1 MKKKSIKIKY
11 SRRKKSKKITKKNRK
26 INKGGDLFGIGANG
40 VALGNPGI
48 PCEDD
53 HIRKRH
59 FFISKIEIDESGTV
73 KKESNAGDL
82 LRKKNIPNVKEY
94 FIIPFAKCEV
104 DEKYLNDGIYTPK
117 WYSGFSKTDIVGKA
131 MLLSDKAMGTIEDVF
146 KNKPKNVVSNISI
159 LLNIA
164 KGIQLLQNNNLIH
177 NDIKPSN
184 CVVHENKGK
193 IIDLADLRDMGGN
206 NMLGMPYNFFYFSW
220 PSIMVYTYFYHNVN
234 NDKPVI
240 NMNINLLRTLY
251 NKSCESN
258 RINCNNMNHENIQ
271 FLEDFISEPFDY
283 TFKYNKY
290 FNEFLM
296 TKINY
301 YKEELIRQKTFG
313 ITNNLVYK
321 AEMYPGPQK
330 IVIDFFEYNFD
341 KNEKYSDEV
350 KSEIN
355 KNVNT
360 YLQEYTSIVQKNGK
374 IDLLKRCDIY
384 SFGLMILRMIFW
396 CNYYSEDPNFELFLF
411 RLYEIAF
418 YCCNQI
424 QTCPD
429 INLIVKNLESLI
441 KSLNP
446 NVEEKNNKPNVEE
459 KNNKRKLV
467 EENMMMLGNE
477 DNNVFSKIPKI
488 INEQLN

>member
-53 HIRKRH
+53 DIQKRDS
-59 FFISKIEIDESGTV
+59 FISKIEKDESGTV
-73 KKESNAGDL
+73 EKESNAGDL
-82 LRKKNIPNVKEY
+82 LRKKNIQNVNEY
-94 FIIPFAKCEV
+94 FIIPFAKCKV
-104 DEKYLNDGIYTPK
+104 DEKYLNDGIYTPE
-117 WYSGFSKTDIVGKA
+117 WYSGFSKKDIVGKP
-131 MLLSDKAMGTIEDVF
+131 MLLSNKAIGTIEDVF

-240 NMNINLLRTLY
+240 NMNIDSLRRLY
-251 NKSCESN
+251 NKSSKSS
-258 RINCNNMNHENIQ
+258 IDDDINMNDEHIRY
-271 FLEDFISEPFDY
+271 LEEFISKPFDY
-283 TFKYNKY
+283 IFKHNDD
-290 FNEFLM
+290 FDFL
-296 TKINY
+296 INN

-313 ITNNLVYK
+313 ITNIIYR
-321 AEMYPGPQK
+321 PGPEQ
-330 IVIDFFEYNFD
+330 IVIDFFKDNFD

-360 YLQEYTSIVQKNGK
+360 YLEECTSIVQNNGK

-384 SFGLMILRMIFW
+384 SFGLMILRIIFLYIKG
-396 CNYYSEDPNFELFLF
+396 NNFDRTQNFESFLF
-411 RLYEIAF
+411 KLYEIAF

-429 INLIVKNLESLI
+429 INSIVEYLDLLIEFAKKINLQNISDETLYDINIKN
-441 KSLNP
+441 KNP
-446 NVEEKNNKPNVEE
+446 DDNHI
-459 KNNKRKLV
+459 KRKR
-467 EENMMMLGNE
+467 G
-477 DNNVFSKIPKI
+477 DNVFIKIQDSINKKKI
-488 INEQLN
+488 KIN